1 MFPNEIRGLQKHFTL
16 QMYQFRVSPT
26 TVATYRLFPIQKD
39 LPQNNRY
46 PHERAP
52 ENPSARLVWIV
63 LFGQC
68 RVTQVFL
75 VERREITEFPKHS
88 ELSMNELRRHSP

>member
-1 MFPNEIRGLQKHFTL
+1 MCQLK
-16 QMYQFRVSPT
+16 VSPT

-46 PHERAP
+46 PHEHAP
-52 ENPSARLVWIV
+52 ENPSARLVWMV

-68 RVTQVFL
+68 QVTQVFL
-75 VERREITEFPKHS
+75 VEGRESEHTELPKHS
-88 ELSMNELRRHSP
+88 DLYTEWTRKTRPVADNVLQNSLEPR